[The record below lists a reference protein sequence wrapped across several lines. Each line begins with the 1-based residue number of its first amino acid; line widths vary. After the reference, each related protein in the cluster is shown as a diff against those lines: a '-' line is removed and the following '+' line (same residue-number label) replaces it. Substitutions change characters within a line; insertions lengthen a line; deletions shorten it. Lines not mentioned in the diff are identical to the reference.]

1 MINTDFLN
9 ELDRFSFMIRKRVST
24 IYSGTRRSIKQGR
37 GVGIVGY
44 REYMPGDDIKSI
56 DWRVYARSEKLFIR
70 QFEEEK
76 NVTAHILLD
85 ASRSMDYGE
94 PRKFDYAA
102 MLAVGFAYLIT
113 KENEK
118 FAIST
123 FSEDINISEAKRGM
137 DYLMRTIDYLNSLE
151 LEGKTSFGA
160 CLEKYSKVITSKSLV
175 IVISDMLTDIES
187 IRHGLF
193 SMAQNSLIV
202 IQVLDRQEWDMNI
215 GGDVKLFD
223 LESGSAM
230 KTYISPR
237 LKEEYLSRLNMHINQ
252 VNDACSQLGA
262 EFYTLRT
269 DESIFNA
276 FVKIMSRV
284 V

>member
-70 QFEEEK
+70 QYEEEK

-85 ASRSMDYGE
+85 ASKSMDYGE

-102 MLAVGFAYLIT
+102 MLAVGFAYLIA

-151 LEGKTSFGA
+151 LEGKTAFGS

-193 SMAQNSLIV
+193 SLSQNSLIL

-237 LKEEYLSRLNMHINQ
+237 LKEEYLSRLNTHINQ
-252 VNDACSQLGA
+252 INDACSQLGA

-269 DESIFNA
+269 DESVFNA